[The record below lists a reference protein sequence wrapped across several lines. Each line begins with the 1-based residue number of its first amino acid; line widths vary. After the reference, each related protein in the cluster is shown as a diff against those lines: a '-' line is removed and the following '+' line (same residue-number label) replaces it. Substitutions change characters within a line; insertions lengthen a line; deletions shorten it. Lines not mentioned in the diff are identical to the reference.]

1 MAPASFTTLKVRS
14 RRPDTAEP
22 RLQVMIL
29 VASFWAHC
37 RRVMPRQPARFGSV
51 LISAGVMAA
60 TLSPLQY
67 STALP
72 PRKGHRVNALA
83 VLNSSVSLPAPPPMP
98 PPLLRSAQVTIRR
111 QLRPLSVRLP
121 DLGQVFDDSQV
132 APGLSSA
139 RRRPPSQMGCTLLT
153 PPVLKAT
160 VWKGVEVSGRPSPAT
175 LPDAVPSSLKRSTTT
190 LLKLGL
196 AGFVSSRTLM
206 MQSCVSTSFPSG
218 APVQPEAEKSSRRF
232 PNLSTKSPWVY
243 PVQAT
248 RFV

>member
-98 PPLLRSAQVTIRR
+98 PPLLTSAQVRMRR
-111 QLRPLSVRLP
+111 Q
-121 DLGQVFDDSQV
+121 VFPPCDMMPAIGHVVELSQV
-132 APGLSSA
+132 VPGLSRAS
-139 RRRPPSQMGCTLLT
+139 RRPPSQRDRKSTRLNSSHGYISYAVFC
-153 PPVLKAT
+153 LK
-160 VWKGVEVSGRPSPAT
+160 KKKIR
-175 LPDAVPSSLKRSTTT
+175 
-190 LLKLGL
+190 
-196 AGFVSSRTLM
+196 
-206 MQSCVSTSFPSG
+206 
-218 APVQPEAEKSSRRF
+218 
-232 PNLSTKSPWVY
+232 
-243 PVQAT
+243 
-248 RFV
+248 